1 MRLSK
6 VCEALLVTEESQGQ
20 CENIS
25 LEVRND
31 EFSYQL

>member
-6 VCEALLVTEESQGQ
+6 VCEALLVTESQGH
-20 CENIS
+20 CESIS

-31 EFSYQL
+31 EFLYQL